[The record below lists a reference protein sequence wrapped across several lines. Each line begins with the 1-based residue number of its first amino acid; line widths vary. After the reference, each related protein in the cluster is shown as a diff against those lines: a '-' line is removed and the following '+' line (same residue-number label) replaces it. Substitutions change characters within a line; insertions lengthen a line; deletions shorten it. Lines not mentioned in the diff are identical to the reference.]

1 MVTEWGPLPFDEA
14 IDFFKGKIPMS
25 IDEFLDLA
33 KESRVRAFS
42 VSNVTGMGA
51 LSDIQSSVAR
61 AIEEGL
67 SFGDWKKLI
76 GQTLLGY
83 GIKGFRMETIFR
95 SNVQTAYQV
104 GHYQQMHDPDV
115 LKDRPYWK
123 YVAVMDERTRPEHA
137 QWHDTVLPADDPWW
151 NTHYPPN
158 GYNCRCTVVSL
169 SGREVD
175 REGLLVMPSPKIET
189 YEWVDKRTG
198 EVHDIPKGI
207 DPGWDVNPGKLGMMA
222 GLI

>member
-14 IDFFKGKIPMS
+14 IDFFKDKVPMTM
-25 IDEFLDLA
+25 DEFLDLA

-51 LSDIQSSVAR
+51 LSDIQSSVAK

-67 SFGDWKKLI
+67 SFGDWKKII

-137 QWHDTVLPADDPWW
+137 AWHDTVLPADDPWW

-158 GYNCRCTVVSL
+158 GYNCR
-169 SGREVD
+169 
-175 REGLLVMPSPKIET
+175 
-189 YEWVDKRTG
+189 
-198 EVHDIPKGI
+198 
-207 DPGWDVNPGKLGMMA
+207 
-222 GLI
+222 

>member
-14 IDFFKGKIPMS
+14 IDFFRGKVPMTM
-25 IDEFLDLA
+25 DEFLDLA

-42 VSNVTGMGA
+42 VSNVTGMSA
-51 LSDIQSSVAR
+51 LSDIQSSVAK
-61 AIEEGL
+61 AIQEGL

-76 GQTLLGY
+76 GKTLLNY
-83 GIKGFRMETIFR
+83 GIEGFRMETIFR

-158 GYNCRCTVVSL
+158 GFNCR
-169 SGREVD
+169 
-175 REGLLVMPSPKIET
+175 
-189 YEWVDKRTG
+189 
-198 EVHDIPKGI
+198 
-207 DPGWDVNPGKLGMMA
+207 
-222 GLI
+222 